1 MSDLRSVTNLDESPM
16 PSLKGKL
23 TDAQIGDLV
32 AYLST
37 LRSTPALAAPAQFGA
52 PAGVGFGFGAGRGRG
67 RGPAPGRG
75 AAAAPIAPPQTAQPA
90 QPARQRGGRQ
100 E

>member
-1 MSDLRSVTNLDESPM
+1 M

-23 TDAQIGDLV
+23 TDAQISDLV

-52 PAGVGFGFGAGRGRG
+52 PAGVGSGFGGGRGRG
-67 RGPAPGRG
+67 RGPAPARSR
-75 AAAAPIAPPQTAQPA
+75 ASAPIAPQTTQPTQRAAQP
-90 QPARQRGGRQ
+90 GGRQ